1 VSTVSKASNVSQIE
15 AILAAN
21 RTYATEH
28 GTTDIPIRPARHLA
42 ILTCMDARIQ
52 LFPVLGLQL
61 GDAHVIRN
69 AGGRASDDAI
79 RSLVVSTN
87 LLGTR
92 EILVIQHTDC
102 GQHRFSNEDIRHHL
116 LAYLGVDSGETD
128 FLTFS
133 DLTES
138 VRGDVQKIRT
148 SPLLPKDIIVSGMVF
163 DVATGLLDPV
173 DTPDADAD
181 R

>member
-1 VSTVSKASNVSQIE
+1 MAKVSNQSQIE

-21 RTYATEH
+21 REYATEH

-42 ILTCMDARIQ
+42 ILTCMDSRIQ
-52 LFPVLGLQL
+52 LFPVLGLKL

-102 GQHRFSNEDIRHHL
+102 GQHRFTNEDIRHHL
-116 LAYLGVDSGETD
+116 LAYLGVDAGETD
-128 FLTFS
+128 FLTFR

-138 VRGDVQKIRT
+138 VRGDVRKIRT
-148 SPLLPKDIIVSGMVF
+148 SPLLPRDILVSGMIF
-163 DVATGLLDPV
+163 DVATGLLHPV
-173 DTPDADAD
+173 DAADADAD